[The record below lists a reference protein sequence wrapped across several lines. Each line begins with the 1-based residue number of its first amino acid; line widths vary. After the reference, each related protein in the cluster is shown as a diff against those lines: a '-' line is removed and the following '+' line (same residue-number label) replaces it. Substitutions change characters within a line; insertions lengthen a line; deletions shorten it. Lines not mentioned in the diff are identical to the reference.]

1 MKSKIKFILL
11 TLTIL
16 AIPAIHAQKRIFEPE
31 VYLGLNGG
39 MTASMLYFNPQVKQS
54 YLTGYNG
61 GLTFR
66 YIGKKSLGVQAEL
79 NYSQRGWKESDG
91 LYARQLNYIELPF
104 MTHFNFGDKF
114 RYFFNIGPK
123 ISYLLSENILIDN
136 TQNSTAEQH
145 IKAVE
150 NPLDYG
156 FSLGTGAL
164 IKIKK
169 QVLQIEARGNYS
181 VSNVFSDVK
190 KDYFNY
196 SNNLNASVNF
206 TWLFQIK

>member
-1 MKSKIKFILL
+1 MQFKIKLIITAL
-11 TLTIL
+11 IVI
-16 AIPAIHAQKRIFEPE
+16 AIPGMKAQKTTFEPE
-31 VYLGLNGG
+31 VYLGLSGG
-39 MTASMLYFNPQVKQS
+39 VTASMLYFNPQVKQTF
-54 YLTGYNG
+54 LTGYNG

-104 MTHFNFGDKF
+104 LTHFNFGDKF

-150 NPLDYG
+150 NPFDYG

-164 IKIKK
+164 IKIQK
-169 QVLQIEARGNYS
+169 QVLQVEARANYS
-181 VSNVFSDVK
+181 LSNVFSDAK